1 MGVAKLIERAEKAL
15 AERMYSS
22 AESDARLALEWYPQ
36 EASRFHLVLG
46 HVFMQKTPPRLGVA
60 KWHSMEA
67 CNFAQ
72 PGIAN
77 HIWAEAALAM
87 LEIEKALGDV
97 GCHDSPL
104 DDLLKPPNKLIQ
116 KYPGV
121 HLAASHP
128 RAPPLGHLSVHPAE
142 PEPRAETPALDDDE
156 MSDDEAAPAAPAA
169 RPIESTPS
177 AAPTPTFGAAPEER
191 RPALGF
197 AIAARHLGFD
207 PEPHAIDE
215 AELDCM

>member
-1 MGVAKLIERAEKAL
+1 
-15 AERMYSS
+15 
-22 AESDARLALEWYPQ
+22 
-36 EASRFHLVLG
+36 
-46 HVFMQKTPPRLGVA
+46 
-60 KWHSMEA
+60 
-67 CNFAQ
+67 
-72 PGIAN
+72 
-77 HIWAEAALAM
+77 M

-97 GCHDSPL
+97 GRHDGPH
-104 DDLLKPPNKLIQ
+104 DGLLELPNKPIP
-116 KYPGV
+116 KYPDV
-121 HLAASHP
+121 LLAASHSGTTS
-128 RAPPLGHLSVHPAE
+128 RSTPPSE
-142 PEPRAETPALDDDE
+142 PEPRAETPALNDDE